1 MMRYDSGIGQMQ
13 VDAEG
18 QKMTFAK
25 KAAIGV
31 MALIAS
37 DIVIG
42 SSYHPS
48 VEVVDRA
55 LAPVNEPSAVLGT
68 INIPREQVERA
79 PSVTFEKSKL
89 QTFKHLPHGKQH
101 VGHHYPPF

>member
-1 MMRYDSGIGQMQ
+1 MQYDSGIGQVY
-13 VDAEG
+13 VDTEG

-42 SSYHPS
+42 SGHQPA
-48 VEVVDRA
+48 VEIVDRA
-55 LAPVNEPSAVLGT
+55 LAPVNEPSAVLGA

-89 QTFKHLPHGKQH
+89 QTFKHLPHGK
-101 VGHHYPPF
+101 